1 MTVINIVNGSMGI
14 VNDDVLFW
22 DDDKEVILVEL
33 WAQMKQ
39 QVKNIRTKVKEAKL
53 IGVYSNFGQTAPR
66 EPKFLS
72 PLYPDSCPN
81 MLLPSCLTSSPS
93 SQNKQNNK

>member
-39 QVKNIRTKVKEAKL
+39 QVKNIRDQSKRSQTYRCLFEFRSKSSERTQIPVSVVSRFLPKHVVAQLPYVFAFFAK
-53 IGVYSNFGQTAPR
+53 
-66 EPKFLS
+66 
-72 PLYPDSCPN
+72 
-81 MLLPSCLTSSPS
+81 
-93 SQNKQNNK
+93 